1 MAADCSPW
9 CLNFLLS
16 LCGCMRSLPSLLAH
30 SAALVE
36 FHGVLFLVP
45 WSSYVIS
52 HPCLLFNCP
61 LSSDAHLR
69 SRWQKRL
76 RSQPWV
82 AVHDVGNS
90 QQHLPHQKWYRPCD
104 VNERGV
110 LVLPSVV
117 LGHSVLDLC
126 RAVSLLSWSSHMRI
140 ARRPLLLGLE
150 CRKPLRDGCHE

>member
-52 HPCLLFNCP
+52 HPCLLLNCP

-110 LVLPSVV
+110 LVLP
-117 LGHSVLDLC
+117 C
-126 RAVSLLSWSSHMRI
+126 RAWPFCS
-140 ARRPLLLGLE
+140 RPLQ
-150 CRKPLRDGCHE
+150 GCIAVIVVESYADCPEATVTRT